1 LCTVDDQIK
10 ANQINRLQIFRANDN
25 AGRWRRIAP
34 FILILGVLTMLATL
48 QRHLIYFPSRAQA
61 DELSR
66 EAARIGLKA
75 WHDGTGSAIGW
86 KPAGDRS
93 ARNRMLVFH
102 GNAGYALHR
111 DYFVA
116 GFQALGDE
124 WEVFLFEYPG
134 YGAREGTPSAAT
146 FKATAVQALESL
158 LAVDSRPIFVI
169 GESLGSGIAS
179 YLAATF
185 PEQVAGLLLV
195 TPFSSLADV
204 AAHHYPFLPVRTLL
218 SERYDSVEALTHYRG
233 PVAFLIAGRDE
244 VVTTRLG
251 QQLYDSYTGPRWLR
265 VEARAGHNTL
275 PYHPGAAWWG
285 EVSKFLTSRH

>member
-1 LCTVDDQIK
+1 
-10 ANQINRLQIFRANDN
+10 
-25 AGRWRRIAP
+25 
-34 FILILGVLTMLATL
+34 MLATL
-48 QRHLIYFPSRAQA
+48 QRHLIYFPNKAQA
-61 DELSR
+61 EELSR
-66 EAARIGLKA
+66 EAARIGLKT
-75 WHDGTGSAIGW
+75 WDDGNGSAIGW
-86 KPAGDRS
+86 KPAGERN

-116 GFQALGDE
+116 GFQALGDQ

-134 YGAREGTPSAAT
+134 YGAREGTPSATA
-146 FKATAVQALESL
+146 FKATAKQALESL
-158 LAVDSRPIFVI
+158 LAADSRPVFVI

-218 SERYDSVEALTHYRG
+218 SERYDSVEALARYRG

-244 VVTTRLG
+244 VVTSELG
-251 QQLYDSYTGPRWLR
+251 QQLYDSYSGPKWLR
-265 VEARAGHNTL
+265 VEAQAGHNTL

>member
-1 LCTVDDQIK
+1 MIC
-10 ANQINRLQIFRANDN
+10 RANHN
-25 AGRWRRIAP
+25 ANRWRQVAP
-34 FILILGVLTMLATL
+34 VILILGVLTMLATL
-48 QRHLIYFPSRAQA
+48 QRHLIYFPSKAQA

-66 EAARIGLKA
+66 EAARIGLTA
-75 WHDGTGSAIGW
+75 WHDNAGSAIGW
-86 KPAGDRS
+86 KSTGDRS
-93 ARNRMLVFH
+93 ARNRILVFH

-134 YGAREGTPSAAT
+134 YGAREGTPSAAN
-146 FKATAVQALESL
+146 FKSAAEQAMKSLMAT
-158 LAVDSRPIFVI
+158 DSRPIFVI

-185 PEQVAGLLLV
+185 PQQVAGLLLV

-204 AAHHYPFLPVRTLL
+204 AAHHYPYLPVRTLL
-218 SERYDSVEALTHYRG
+218 SERYDSVEALAHYRG

-251 QQLYDSYTGPRWLR
+251 LQLYNSYAGPKWLH
-265 VEARAGHNTL
+265 VEAHAGHNTL

-285 EVSKFLTSRH
+285 EASKFLISRH

>member
-1 LCTVDDQIK
+1 MFT
-10 ANQINRLQIFRANDN
+10 
-25 AGRWRRIAP
+25 
-34 FILILGVLTMLATL
+34 TL
-48 QRHLIYFPSRAQA
+48 QRHLIYFPSTAQA
-61 DELSR
+61 DELSQ
-66 EAARIGLKA
+66 EAARIGLTT
-75 WHDGTGSAIGW
+75 WRDGNGSAIGW
-86 KPAGDRS
+86 KSTGDRS
-93 ARNRMLVFH
+93 TPNRMLVFH

-146 FKATAVQALESL
+146 FKATAAQALESL
-158 LAVDSRPIFVI
+158 LAADSRPIYVI

-185 PEQVAGLLLV
+185 PQQVAGLLLV

-218 SERYDSVEALTHYRG
+218 SERYDSVEALAHYRG

-244 VVTTRLG
+244 VVTTSLG
-251 QQLYDSYTGPRWLR
+251 RRLYDSYTGPKWLR
-265 VEARAGHNTL
+265 VEAQAGHNSL
-275 PYHPGAAWWG
+275 PYNPEAAWWG

>member
-1 LCTVDDQIK
+1 M
-10 ANQINRLQIFRANDN
+10 
-25 AGRWRRIAP
+25 
-34 FILILGVLTMLATL
+34 LILGGLTMFTTP
-48 QRHLIYFPSRAQA
+48 QRHLIYFPSTAQA
-61 DELSR
+61 DELSQ

-86 KPAGDRS
+86 KSTGARR

-134 YGAREGTPSAAT
+134 YGAREGAPSADT
-146 FKATAVQALESL
+146 FKATAVQALELL
-158 LAVDSRPIFVI
+158 LATDSRPIFVI

-218 SERYDSVEALTHYRG
+218 SERYDSVEALAHYRG

-244 VVTTRLG
+244 VVTTTLG
-251 QQLYDSYTGPRWLR
+251 RQLYDSYTGPKWLH
-265 VEARAGHNTL
+265 VEAHAGHNSL
-275 PYHPGAAWWG
+275 PYNPGAAWWG